1 MFDVA
6 DPGKTLETINA
17 AAEVE
22 GITPH
27 KLRHTFVSVSE
38 ELVSGYALKR
48 MINHSNANDVTG
60 NNYVGKS
67 ENQMRVAWQTVADFI
82 ESSAKATP

>member
-1 MFDVA
+1 MR
-6 DPGKTLETINA
+6 GLTI
-17 AAEVE
+17 
-22 GITPH
+22 
-27 KLRHTFVSVSE
+27 SVYSRM
-38 ELVSGYALKR
+38 R
-48 MINHSNANDVTG
+48 MINYSKANDVTG